1 MDGHEFIAWN
11 GEIRN
16 YKKYGDPLK
25 DYFRTGFSQ
34 NHNVS
39 FGTVTEKSNYRAS
52 FGYVKSSGVFHQ
64 EQLQKYNADLKAG
77 TDFNKYLSMDSKISL
92 SRTKA
97 DNRPYFGKYGEIA
110 QLLMIPNNVSLD
122 DLKHY
127 RTETSEHVN
136 WFGPSNTDLNPYYIN
151 NQRDNYDDRWRAFGY
166 YNLKLNFT
174 SWLHFSGKYMFD
186 YYRTQLFDSDRT
198 DYTKEVLADEM
209 NLRCLL
215 YTSDAADEL

>member
-1 MDGHEFIAWN
+1 
-11 GEIRN
+11 
-16 YKKYGDPLK
+16 
-25 DYFRTGFSQ
+25 
-34 NHNVS
+34 
-39 FGTVTEKSNYRAS
+39 
-52 FGYVKSSGVFHQ
+52 
-64 EQLQKYNADLKAG
+64 
-77 TDFNKYLSMDSKISL
+77 MDSKISL

-174 SWLHFSGKYMFD
+174 SWLHFSGNIC
-186 YYRTQLFDSDRT
+186 SIII
-198 DYTKEVLADEM
+198 VLSCSIQTVPIIQKRYWLM
-209 NLRCLL
+209 K
-215 YTSDAADEL
+215 